1 MSLFEAVQTR
11 RAELRKD
18 ATQVTGFKILTLLVG
33 ELETL
38 TKGKGLEITDEKVVA
53 VIKKLIKSNDETI
66 KLCDGDARLT
76 AENQELQ
83 TFLPSEMSEDAL
95 RDALRLSGATSIGDA
110 MKYLGQHFA
119 GQYDKGTAS
128 RVAKELVS

>member
-18 ATQVTGFKILTLLVG
+18 ATQVIGFKILTLLVG

-38 TKGKGLEITDEKVVA
+38 TKGKGLEITDEKIVA
-53 VIKKLIKSNDETI
+53 VVKKLIKSNDETI

-76 AENQELQ
+76 AENLELQ
-83 TFLPSEMSEDAL
+83 SFLPSEMSEDAL
-95 RDALRLSGATSIGDA
+95 REALRLSGATNIGEA
-110 MKYLGQHFA
+110 MKYLGQRYA

-128 RVAKELVS
+128 RVAKDLVG